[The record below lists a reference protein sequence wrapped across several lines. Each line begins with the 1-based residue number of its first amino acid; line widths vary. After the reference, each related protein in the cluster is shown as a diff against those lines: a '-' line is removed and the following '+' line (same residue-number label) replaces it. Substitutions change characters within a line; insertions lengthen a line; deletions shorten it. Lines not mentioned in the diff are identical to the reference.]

1 MSTEP
6 SQSDEAIEAHASR
19 ERPKRG
25 PDLASELREGK
36 APPTLV
42 AALIAWAITVAPV
55 GFSRGHTAIS
65 ATAAVLALAAGAG
78 GPFLLARRPK
88 IGRHVGI
95 SLFLAFSLGAWMA
108 NAGAIH
114 PLRLEP
120 LRGVFGAIAWGIF
133 ALSWSDRWSGTPTA
147 QPADPDAPSLLARS
161 ALPPLA
167 APIAWI
173 AVIASLVY
181 LVLAFRVREPERA
194 LVAQALAL
202 ACSIG
207 VVSAGATVAVAR
219 GKPRSSAGRFTPPAI
234 RALLFLVTFGVGGV
248 LVMALR

>member
-1 MSTEP
+1 MGADQGSEATAAE
-6 SQSDEAIEAHASR
+6 DERAPR
-19 ERPKRG
+19 K
-25 PDLASELREGK
+25 PDLAAELREGR

-55 GFSRGHTAIS
+55 GFSRGQTWIS
-65 ATAAVLALAAGAG
+65 ALFALLAIASGLA
-78 GPFLLARRPK
+78 GPFFLARRPK
-88 IGRHVGI
+88 IGRHLGI
-95 SLFLAFSLGAWMA
+95 SLFVAFSLGAWMA

-120 LRGVFGAIAWGIF
+120 IRGVLGAVAWGVF
-133 ALSWSDRWSGTPTA
+133 ALSWSDRWSGAPTA
-147 QPADPDAPSLLARS
+147 LPADPDSPLLLPRS
-161 ALPPLA
+161 ALPGLA
-167 APIAWI
+167 SPIALI
-173 AVIASLVY
+173 GVIASLVY

-219 GKPRSSAGRFTPPAI
+219 GKARSTGGRQMTAPAI
-234 RALLFLVTFGVGGV
+234 RALLFLVTFGAAGA
-248 LVMALR
+248 LVILLR

>member
-1 MSTEP
+1 MDA
-6 SQSDEAIEAHASR
+6 DESSEEAPAR
-19 ERPKRG
+19 AGKPRRA
-25 PDLASELREGK
+25 PDLAAELREGR

-55 GFSRGHTAIS
+55 GFSRGQTALS
-65 ATAAVLALAAGAG
+65 TVCALLAVASGLA

-88 IGRHVGI
+88 VGRHVGI
-95 SLFLAFSLGAWMA
+95 SLFVGFSLAAWMA

-120 LRGVFGAIAWGIF
+120 IRGVLGAVAWGVF
-133 ALSWSDRWSGTPTA
+133 ALSWSDRWSGAPTA
-147 QPADPDAPSLLARS
+147 QPVDPDSPLLLPRS
-161 ALPPLA
+161 ALPGLA
-167 APIAWI
+167 SPIALLG
-173 AVIASLVY
+173 VIASLVY

-219 GKPRSSAGRFTPPAI
+219 GKARSTAGRQVTAPAI
-234 RALLFLVTFGVGGV
+234 RALLLLVTFGAAGA
-248 LVMALR
+248 LVILLR